1 MQEIKAREDVEAE
14 KTRIE
19 QREEERTTAKNVT
32 EEKAQSEQMARKDME
47 EEYKINADCTTI
59 EALFKEISTRKELEL
74 KLQKVSKVP
83 KGKTDTPCL

>member
-47 EEYKINADCTTI
+47 EEEDKINADCTTI

-83 KGKTDTPCL
+83 